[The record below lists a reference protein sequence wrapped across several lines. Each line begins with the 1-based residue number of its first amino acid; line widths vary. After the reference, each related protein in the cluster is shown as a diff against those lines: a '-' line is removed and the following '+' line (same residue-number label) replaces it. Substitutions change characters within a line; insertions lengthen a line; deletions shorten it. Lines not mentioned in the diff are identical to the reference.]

1 MSVNKV
7 ILIGNATQDP
17 QIRQTQD
24 GRKIANFSIATSEK
38 WKDKETGEVKEKA
51 EFHKISVF
59 NQGLIKVIEGYVKKG
74 SKLYVE
80 GSLSTR
86 KWADKDGVEKYTTE
100 IVLNP
105 YGGILQLLGE
115 SKKQP
120 SYQAAKDNPEATMD
134 DDEIPF

>member
-7 ILIGNATQDP
+7 ILVGNVAQDP

-24 GRKIANFSIATSEK
+24 GRKIASFSIATSEK
-38 WKDKETGEVKEKA
+38 WKDKQTGEVKEKP

-59 NQGLIKVIEGYVKKG
+59 NQGLIKVIESYVKKG

-86 KWADKDGVEKYTTE
+86 KWIDKDGVEKSTTE
-100 IVLNP
+100 VALNP